1 MRECMHVHV
10 HARATHTCRYR
21 HGCIPKRRTAVAQ
34 RRDIWTLKKITH
46 DFLKVLFLKSIHSSS
61 LYNYSLESTL
71 CLQLLHFAHDGNIIA
86 HSCWHLTTSEAEH
99 AAGIYWLFAFFPPFV
114 RQMLIYFG
122 HFYVFFSGSFNC
134 KFSGPLWTLEVN
146 STSFKHHTQEVLYKY
161 EYQLV

>member
-122 HFYVFFSGSFNC
+122 HFYVFFF
-134 KFSGPLWTLEVN
+134 WVI
-146 STSFKHHTQEVLYKY
+146 
-161 EYQLV
+161 